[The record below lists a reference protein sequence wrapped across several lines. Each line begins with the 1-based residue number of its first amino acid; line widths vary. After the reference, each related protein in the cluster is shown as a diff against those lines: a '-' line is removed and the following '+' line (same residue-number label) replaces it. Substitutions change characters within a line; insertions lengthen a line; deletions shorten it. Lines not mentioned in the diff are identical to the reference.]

1 MPDDQSPGT
10 IVDKDNDDE
19 EVEEEE
25 EEEEEEGVDSLPMV
39 NAWKLAKYSM
49 QASICRRSVRVAVCV
64 QPDANIF
71 SAHTLKVLLS
81 SVLASS
87 LKYTCGCNSGGMEA
101 SIRGYK

>member
-19 EVEEEE
+19 EVEV
-25 EEEEEEGVDSLPMV
+25 EEEEEEGADSLPMV

-71 SAHTLKVLLS
+71 CT
-81 SVLASS
+81 
-87 LKYTCGCNSGGMEA
+87 
-101 SIRGYK
+101 R